1 MPETPV
7 LPSRPPRPI
16 SAVTHGVGLAGLA
29 GSLAWIAIARWQ
41 HLDGPYAAL
50 VHLLAVGLPMIL
62 WSLMVDKVHR
72 HPSTGID
79 WAHPRPARETL
90 DISLTKLVGLWATF
104 AVIGIIYATGRF
116 YWRGN
121 FAFAMWCFEWI
132 APALFLLSIPYV
144 LWLDRRLVAPKDGAW
159 MLGAWLA
166 GQKGIEAEAI
176 YAHLRAWGV
185 KAFFLAFMLAVVP
198 GGFGNFVRGDLSA
211 VLHDPVAL
219 ANWLITLMFVIDVAF
234 ATVGYM
240 LTMRPLDAHIR
251 SANPYAA
258 AWMAGLIC

>member
-176 YAHLRAWGV
+176 YAEVWQQKPEDVA
-185 KAFFLAFMLAVVP
+185 KFFPKYYTMP
-198 GGFGNFVRGDLSA
+198 GEWSPGDFNRPGLDRMSA
-211 VLHDPVAL
+211 GLQLIGEVDKPVD
-219 ANWLITLMFVIDVAF
+219 WKSVIDQRF
-234 ATVGYM
+234 
-240 LTMRPLDAHIR
+240 LPKDLQRPL
-251 SANPYAA
+251 
-258 AWMAGLIC
+258 